1 MTDNDCGTN
10 MCPVC
15 DVNNPQSTC
24 TGVVGS
30 AQPQQVGNIQITD
43 NTNPVWKYG
52 NKTLI
57 PVVREY
63 DKNTDC
69 LGSNGLGIT
78 DAYGNCLPRTIG
90 INNYRLTRKSKL
102 VVGADEDSTQNGSL
116 DSFSSGTYFELQTLH
131 KVWGD
136 GGGVYNKG
144 VNSRNVYVGH
154 QSENINYILNGNSYS
169 KNQKVLYL
177 EAHGDLY
184 SGTVPGLK
192 EGSLNNLYCLD
203 QNNNSYQGTSENA
216 KTACKTGDDPLY
228 GCKAFI
234 ELTEKDGPNYNK
246 RVGGCSATKDN
257 FGSGVYNLLCYVPKT
272 EDTTTDGRGYVFA
285 IWPFHYEE
293 IYPPLK
299 GKSPP
304 SQYVKAPC
312 YNQCDVT
319 LYAGETEGLP
329 CPILGNSCVI
339 NSDCTG
345 TGETCVNNPTDPGSK
360 ICFSSSNPAN
370 CSADDGDFSVINHEI
385 DIEIPCNSPQFVDNW
400 KDKMTWSTMNCNT
413 WNNDINNYDDNT
425 GAFYTQVAVQ
435 NQTGIFISSNP
446 ENSNNK
452 DYHWYTIDWY
462 VDPNDYTKNYVAFY
476 FDDPFDPYETTT
488 VNGIKLPKAPTN
500 KPLHKTQRFVPT
512 RGGRLNFG
520 PWMAWWGYNGKKGG
534 KPNFDTAKVRLAH
547 LSIIPYQTQGLW
559 DSNNHYYADF
569 PQSFDQLHTNCDF
582 RELFS
587 LQTPKVTSSKLIMII
602 SLILLGL
609 LIIGAIV
616 YFYLKHKRNKN

>member
-30 AQPQQVGNIQITD
+30 AQPEQVGNIQITD
-43 NTNPVWKYG
+43 NTNPIWKYG
-52 NKTLI
+52 NSKYIHAL
-57 PVVREY
+57 RSY
-63 DKNTDC
+63 DSPDC
-69 LGSNGLGIT
+69 LGPKGLGIS
-78 DAYGNCLPRTIG
+78 DAYGNCISSTIG
-90 INNYRLTRKSKL
+90 LNNLRLTRKTNL
-102 VVGADEDSTQNGSL
+102 VVGADEDSTSNGSL
-116 DSFSSGTYFELQTLH
+116 DSFSSGTYFEIQALH
-131 KVWGD
+131 KVWGGAFD
-136 GGGVYNKG
+136 INRG
-144 VNSRNVYVGH
+144 VNAKNVYIGGEP
-154 QSENINYILNGNSYS
+154 ENINYKLNGISIS
-169 KNQKVLYL
+169 KNQKVLYM
-177 EAHGDLY
+177 EAHGDKY
-184 SGTVPGLK
+184 TGNIPGLVSERTTK
-192 EGSLNNLYCLD
+192 GNLYCL
-203 QNNNSYQGTSENA
+203 NSTDNSVYQGTSRSA
-216 KTACKTGDDPLY
+216 KDTCKSGDNPLY
-228 GCKAFI
+228 GCTMWQEVSSSF
-234 ELTEKDGPNYNK
+234 DPNWNK

-257 FGSGVYNLLCYVPKT
+257 FGPGVYNLLCYVPKT
-272 EDTTTDGRGYVFA
+272 EDTDTDGRGYVFA

-293 IYPPLK
+293 IYK
-299 GKSPP
+299 DTA
-304 SQYVKAPC
+304 SQFRNNTNLPC
-312 YNQCDVT
+312 YNQCSSGSGAKCQSNKCD
-319 LYAGETEGLP
+319 
-329 CPILGNSCVI
+329 
-339 NSDCTG
+339 
-345 TGETCVNNPTDPGSK
+345 TDNYDL
-360 ICFSSSNPAN
+360 FSA
-370 CSADDGDFSVINHEI
+370 INHEI
-385 DIEIPCNSPQFVDNW
+385 DIEIPCNSPQFEDNW

-413 WNNDINNYDDNT
+413 WNNDIDNYDSDT
-425 GAFYTQVAVQ
+425 GAYYTQVAVQ
-435 NQTGIFISSNP
+435 NPNGIFISSNP
-446 ENSNNK
+446 ESSNSK

-520 PWMAWWGYNGKKGG
+520 PWMAWWGFNGKKGG
-534 KPNFDTAKVRLAH
+534 IPNFDIAKVRLAH

-569 PQSFDQLHTNCDF
+569 PQSYDQLHTNCDF

-587 LQTPKVTSSKLIMII
+587 LPTPAKASSKLILII